1 MSKKLFRSAPL
12 ALAFFSALILLLGGA
27 AFADEPKPLPLQTQ
41 KCARCHSDFASEEGV
56 LTGEFQSLSNK
67 AKSMQVQVNDTMMI
81 VKFTDDTDVDNVKEL
96 KDLKKPIPVK
106 VYYDKKGDDLIAT
119 HVVAKPVIKVPPEQL
134 VSVEEMQKLVA
145 EGPEKGD
152 YVLVDS
158 RPGAAYTE
166 GHIPGAVSIPF
177 PKLLDLA
184 EKKLPKDKNKRII
197 FYCGGFR

>member
-1 MSKKLFRSAPL
+1 MSKKFSWSAPL
-12 ALAFFSALILLLGGA
+12 ALATFSALILLLGGA
-27 AFADEPKPLPLQTQ
+27 AFADAPKPQPLQTK
-41 KCARCHSDFASEEGV
+41 KCARCHSDFAEEKDV
-56 LTGEFQSLSNK
+56 LTGEFQSRSNK
-67 AKSMQVQVNDTMMI
+67 AKSIQVKVNDAMLVI
-81 VKFTDDTDVDNVKEL
+81 KYTDDTEVDNVKEI

-119 HVVAKPVIKVPPEQL
+119 QIVAKPVIKVPEEQL

-152 YVLVDS
+152 FALVDS
-158 RPGAAYTE
+158 RPGAAFNE
-166 GHIPGAVSIPF
+166 GHIPGAISIPF